1 MAGDNDIELR
11 VGIDSDDS
19 SIEEYSRK
27 LTNALNNA
35 VKQVQSKAIYANTET
50 LNDYVSKAKRFNTT
64 LRSFYKTVS
73 AESGNS
79 VDYPKNFDTGAL
91 KTYLDTYKEVLKVQK
106 LMIDGQNKLNS
117 KEAFSIQESRF
128 NEEIRRTRGYTQHS
142 NLLTSIYG
150 NINPYTTQEGTVE
163 RKLPY
168 GMHITEP
175 KLQKDF
181 YDYIEQ
187 YGNYGFM
194 NNSAAV
200 SWKYHP
206 AISHGQGGLLRH
218 TGLVMAGIEED
229 AAVMGLSKEDRDS
242 MLFSAGIH
250 DLFKYNDRGMPNGK
264 HAEEAADFLKSMGYN
279 KEAEIVKTH
288 MGNIASGYGKGS
300 GPDKNSPYYK
310 YQKLLADT
318 DYLVSRTYAQ
328 DYISKDKKG
337 KLTVDMFG
345 LREEA
350 VKRGEGKWVDAKAG
364 NTPENFERVT
374 KAVAKN
380 TKDNDDGL
388 KSTLVTLGAIYATY
402 KLIEKIA
409 KGIIKFD
416 AKATNTTE
424 AVASQLNS
432 GGRWYLGINM
442 NQELGTY
449 QAENTAGLGKGTILG
464 EMNKLGSNLGEM
476 STTGKGIDFLGT
488 SLLGNL
494 GVILN
499 SNSGYDAYIKS
510 LDFLREQYKNL
521 PKDDTGSKKREAIG
535 NYIEKELGKAAYD
548 LFNYG
553 MLHLG
558 KDQTF
563 ASLFA
568 LPNNP
573 YFSAYGD
580 VEEQSAK
587 LKRVQSE
594 IDADWQ
600 KIYNDWNTQFGIPF
614 KNYWNGLLQWFIESP
629 IYKTIFGD
637 YKTGAFGSR
646 DRIENE
652 KYTLS
657 LLQKHDPSINMTNV
671 GGIQYGELAK
681 SNNELNYYPNGYIE
695 RDVTANGSIYT
706 NPIVQSTG
714 FTGNISWLDGNGKG
728 LNKLLSDIEFVSKNL
743 EIVDKSGYSITYTM
757 PSRFNKNFVDAN
769 NEVLKFLNDSGYLKL
784 MKNENMKYSKLD
796 SESYDELTSIM
807 SNFIE
812 LFIKEKMNPES
823 VNGTIEDLEKDFKKA
838 IDSIIKGTPSWN
850 GGTSMAPIN
859 INISGVDTNNAYDVG
874 QAARRALLD
883 SSIAVGSSLS

>member
-11 VGIDSDDS
+11 VGIEADDS

-50 LNDYVSKAKRFNTT
+50 LNDYVNKARQLNTSIG
-64 LRSFYKTVS
+64 SFYKKIS
-73 AESGNS
+73 AESVNS
-79 VDYPKNFDTGAL
+79 IDYPKNFDTGAL
-91 KTYLDTYKEVLKVQK
+91 KTYLDTCKEVLKVQK
-106 LMIDGQNKLNS
+106 LVLDGQSRLNS
-117 KEAFSIQESRF
+117 REAFSTQESRF
-128 NEEIRRTRGYTQHS
+128 NDEIRRTKSYTEKDA
-142 NLLTSIYG
+142 LLNRIYRKE
-150 NINPYTTQEGTVE
+150 NPYEAMSGTAE
-163 RKLPY
+163 RYVPY
-168 GMHITEP
+168 GSHITNENMRRD
-175 KLQKDF
+175 L
-181 YDYIEQ
+181 YNYIDE
-187 YGNYGFM
+187 YGTNAYKHGPA
-194 NNSAAV
+194 SYT
-200 SWKYHP
+200 WKNQP
-206 AISHGQGGLLRH
+206 LTAHGEGGMLRH
-218 TGLVMAGIEED
+218 ESMLMSGIESDSAYMNMSE
-229 AAVMGLSKEDRDS
+229 KDRNKL
-242 MLFSAGIH
+242 LFSAGV
-250 DLFKYNDRGMPNGK
+250 
-264 HAEEAADFLKSMGYN
+264 S
-279 KEAEIVKTH
+279 
-288 MGNIASGYGKGS
+288 NIFAGI
-300 GPDKNSPYYK
+300 KNSKDELK
-310 YQKLLADT
+310 YFMNNNGYSEEYDILSNKKNRLNKTYSDV
-318 DYLVSRTYAQ
+318 DYLVSQPYAK
-328 DYISKDKKG
+328 DYIRRNNNG
-337 KLTVDMFG
+337 KITVDMFG

-553 MLHLG
+553 MIHLG

-600 KIYNDWNTQFGIPF
+600 KIYNDWNTQSGIPYE
-614 KNYWNGLLQWFIESP
+614 NQLES
-629 IYKTIFGD
+629 
-637 YKTGAFGSR
+637 
-646 DRIENE
+646 
-652 KYTLS
+652 
-657 LLQKHDPSINMTNV
+657 
-671 GGIQYGELAK
+671 
-681 SNNELNYYPNGYIE
+681 
-695 RDVTANGSIYT
+695 
-706 NPIVQSTG
+706 
-714 FTGNISWLDGNGKG
+714 
-728 LNKLLSDIEFVSKNL
+728 NL
-743 EIVDKSGYSITYTM
+743 E
-757 PSRFNKNFVDAN
+757 VDAVN
-769 NEVLKFLNDSGYLKL
+769 QNDIGMLQSNEIYLHDL
-784 MKNENMKYSKLD
+784 GLDDDMTMYRDWALNMK
-796 SESYDELTSIM
+796 M
-807 SNFIE
+807 
-812 LFIKEKMNPES
+812 
-823 VNGTIEDLEKDFKKA
+823 A
-838 IDSIIKGTPSWN
+838 IS
-850 GGTSMAPIN
+850 
-859 INISGVDTNNAYDVG
+859 
-874 QAARRALLD
+874 
-883 SSIAVGSSLS
+883 

>member
-11 VGIDSDDS
+11 VGIEADDS

-194 NNSAAV
+194 NNPAAV

-374 KAVAKN
+374 KDVTKN
-380 TKDNDDGL
+380 SKDTDDSL
-388 KSTLVTLGAIYATY
+388 KSTLVTLGEIYALY
-402 KLIEKIA
+402 KLIAKVA
-409 KGIIKFD
+409 KGIAKFD
-416 AKATNTTE
+416 TKATNTTE
-424 AVASQLNS
+424 SVASQLNS
-432 GGRWYLGINM
+432 GGRWYLGINTM
-442 NQELGTY
+442 QELGTF
-449 QAENTAGLGKGTILG
+449 QAENTAGLGRGTVLG

-521 PKDDTGSKKREAIG
+521 PKDSTGSKKREAIG

-587 LKRVQSE
+587 LKKVQSS

-600 KIYNDWNTQFGIPF
+600 KIYNDWNTHFGIPF
-614 KNYWNGLLQWFIESP
+614 KEFWDSLLQKFIGSP
-629 IYKTIFGD
+629 IYKLIFGD
-637 YKTGAFGSR
+637 EEIIIDPKLTENSKNMFDYLRKTAGDKNLIGFYPTEIYDYSAKREFATSKQKSKVLNADSLFTGEVTTGKDLFRLLNEANSLGVFNSAGVLYQYTDNEKKAIKDTLGTIREYEKYVNGSLDKKNEGNSAYSTGKLFIENVLTNYAER
-646 DRIENE
+646 IINALENGEKDKADKLKRDMKDRIEQE
-652 KYTLS
+652 K
-657 LLQKHDPSINMTNV
+657 KDAHIV
-671 GGIQYGELAK
+671 G
-681 SNNELNYYPNGYIE
+681 
-695 RDVTANGSIYT
+695 
-706 NPIVQSTG
+706 
-714 FTGNISWLDGNGKG
+714 
-728 LNKLLSDIEFVSKNL
+728 
-743 EIVDKSGYSITYTM
+743 
-757 PSRFNKNFVDAN
+757 
-769 NEVLKFLNDSGYLKL
+769 
-784 MKNENMKYSKLD
+784 
-796 SESYDELTSIM
+796 
-807 SNFIE
+807 
-812 LFIKEKMNPES
+812 
-823 VNGTIEDLEKDFKKA
+823 
-838 IDSIIKGTPSWN
+838 
-850 GGTSMAPIN
+850 MAPIN
-859 INISGVDTNNAYDVG
+859 INISGVDTSSAYDVG
-874 QAARRALLD
+874 MAVRNALMD
-883 SSIAVGSSLS
+883 SSIAVSAMG